1 MRVTI
6 GTAIPNLDQLLP
18 TLTQKHTE
26 GLKEGKTY
34 TFLGKK
40 IYLLQLQVCYTR
52 CPDFNK
58 KCSNGHGLKW
68 KIENCKTFRKQHKR
82 KSSGLKTMH

>member
-6 GTAIPNLDQLLP
+6 GTTIPNLDQLLP

-34 TFLGKK
+34 TFLGQK
-40 IYLLQLQVCYTR
+40 IYLLQLQLSHTR

-58 KCSNGHGLKW
+58 KLIQEKKTEW
-68 KIENCKTFRKQHKR
+68 KT
-82 KSSGLKTMH
+82 KSEWSI

>member
-40 IYLLQLQVCYTR
+40 IYLLQLQLCYTR

-58 KCSNGHGLKW
+58 KLIQEKKNRMQE
-68 KIENCKTFRKQHKR
+68 KIRTEHLRFVREH
-82 KSSGLKTMH
+82 HI